1 MSFKQKIFD
10 FYNLTTDE
18 YDLLTK
24 EVSFS
29 DLPPPSQFSD
39 MEKASER
46 IFQAINNNEK
56 IVVYGDYDAD
66 GVMAT
71 SILVATLKRLGANV
85 GYYLPSRYIDGYGL
99 NIERVNQFGEL
110 GYNLII
116 TVDNGIAQI
125 EAVKKANSLG
135 IDVIISDHHEP
146 LETLPPALAI
156 LHPTVSNYGEIIS
169 CGAYIAFM
177 LAWALLKAPD
187 EYYAT
192 LAMVATVADLM
203 PLVGYNRDIVKIG
216 LKLLNKHKYSQLTLL
231 ANEAV
236 ITEETVGFLIAPKI
250 NAVGRVLEG
259 VEINNLIRYF
269 ESEDANLINQLARW
283 INQVNEQRKTTMNL
297 AFAKGEKDVD
307 TSKSAIVTITE
318 EKEGLIGLLASR
330 YVEKYEKVSVVFCP
344 HASDET
350 LLKGSARSKPGFSI
364 TKAFQS
370 LSHLLEAYGGHEGA
384 GGLTIKK
391 SNFAAFKQ
399 GFEQLALKYEFIE
412 VKEQL
417 IPLEIE
423 EISFPNF
430 NFLNALSPFGIG
442 FPAPKFLLSK
452 INPHKLNWSNNN
464 KHIVSNISKE
474 VRITG
479 WNINQNEFLAANL
492 VDLSGKL
499 LLNTWRGFTSIVFN
513 IESYEPSDE

>member
-1 MSFKQKIFD
+1 
-10 FYNLTTDE
+10 
-18 YDLLTK
+18 
-24 EVSFS
+24 
-29 DLPPPSQFSD
+29 
-39 MEKASER
+39 
-46 IFQAINNNEK
+46 
-56 IVVYGDYDAD
+56 
-66 GVMAT
+66 
-71 SILVATLKRLGANV
+71 
-85 GYYLPSRYIDGYGL
+85 
-99 NIERVNQFGEL
+99 
-110 GYNLII
+110 
-116 TVDNGIAQI
+116 
-125 EAVKKANSLG
+125 
-135 IDVIISDHHEP
+135 
-146 LETLPPALAI
+146 
-156 LHPTVSNYGEIIS
+156 
-169 CGAYIAFM
+169 
-177 LAWALLKAPD
+177 
-187 EYYAT
+187 
-192 LAMVATVADLM
+192 
-203 PLVGYNRDIVKIG
+203 
-216 LKLLNKHKYSQLTLL
+216 
-231 ANEAV
+231 
-236 ITEETVGFLIAPKI
+236 
-250 NAVGRVLEG
+250 
-259 VEINNLIRYF
+259 
-269 ESEDANLINQLARW
+269 
-283 INQVNEQRKTTMNL
+283 MNL

-479 WNINQNEFLAANL
+479 WNINRNEFLAANL